1 MSETHVPMKSD
12 AQDSLATL
20 MREILE
26 DGPDG
31 LAKIEAAFQ
40 RASELAAWN
49 GPRLRL
55 VRAESSDGHQPGP
68 A

>member
-1 MSETHVPMKSD
+1 MSETHVPLKSD
-12 AQDSLATL
+12 SQDALSSL

-31 LAKIEAAFQ
+31 VAKIEAAFQ
-40 RASELAAWN
+40 RAAELAAWN

-55 VRAESSDGHQPGP
+55 ITAESSDFRQPEP